1 MQQSIR
7 KPSEAE
13 RARWFSTGFLA
24 SGVGAVLPEL
34 HTLQDAAVIRCGEAR
49 GHDLWVDSVM
59 CGQVMTHG
67 NALGDKGVKARFG
80 HPDMCAD
87 ALGTFLGRWKNLKA
101 GADGIVRGDLHLSST
116 AAESPKG
123 DLRNY
128 IEQMAAKEP
137 GHFGTSIVF
146 TRDWEA
152 EEDFACQNG
161 AVFVFGKLECGP
173 FGCGIDEAG
182 RCSARSEIPAG
193 MDYYVD
199 MAGFKSPDPLNTS
212 NYPHA
217 RVAALH
223 AADLVDDPAATDG
236 MFSGAGGAALA
247 ARVSEWL
254 DTHPEVLKAF
264 GSDAEILG
272 VLERYA
278 GQIRPFVDRYNA
290 NHPTAPAEPGS
301 EPSPSTA
308 PAEPD
313 AALSARIHELESL
326 LSSHTQ
332 EAQAEVERLKSANDG
347 LSADLSSARA
357 ERDALATDNDRLTA
371 ELATVQQK
379 LAEQLSGQTPASAVA
394 APEEPAGDFWTRVR
408 KSSKTTK

>member
-1 MQQSIR
+1 MEKTIR

-24 SGVGAVLPEL
+24 SGVGAVLPDL

-59 CGQVMTHG
+59 CGQVMTNG

-152 EEDFACQNG
+152 EADFAVEHG
-161 AVFVFGKLECGP
+161 AQYVYWVRNDDGYQS
-173 FGCGIDEAG
+173 G
-182 RCSARSEIPAG
+182 RTSKKDEIPEGA
-193 MDYYVD
+193 DWWVD
-199 MAGFKSPDPLNTS
+199 MAGFKSPDPLNAA

-247 ARVSEWL
+247 ARTSEWL
-254 DTHPEVLKAF
+254 DTHPEVLAAF
-264 GSDAEILG
+264 AKDPEMLG
-272 VLERYA
+272 ILERYA
-278 GQIRPFVDRYNA
+278 DQVRPFVERFTA
-290 NHPTAPAEPGS
+290 NHKTVSEAAEPATEDSAGS
-301 EPSPSTA
+301 QA
-308 PAEPD
+308 AAEPD
-313 AALSARIHELESL
+313 AELTASAAELERVSGERDHLQTINDSL
-326 LSSHTQ
+326 AEQITQ
-332 EAQAEVERLKSANDG
+332 L
-347 LSADLSSARA
+347 RA
-357 ERDALATDNDRLTA
+357 ERDAITA
-371 ELATVQQK
+371 ERDALNTELAAVRQT
-379 LAEQLSGQTPASAVA
+379 LAETLSGQPAASSVPVSEDGAK
-394 APEEPAGDFWTRVR
+394 DFWTRVR
-408 KSSKTTK
+408 ESSKTAK